1 MVQTSDGGYA
11 LVGGILEP
19 GERYSKGIIQVTDE
33 NGDSLWFGS
42 HPEFGYDCYTI
53 MQTEDDGYA
62 IMGNFP
68 SWGPQGTGIKR
79 INQHGDSLWYS
90 PFGDGDDRRVHE
102 WCRSAIAT
110 SDSNFAMIGFKDTSL
125 GHGVGTV
132 VFKLVMIDGNGDFLW
147 SNRYSLND
155 NEKGK
160 SIVET
165 EDGGFALMGEIFG
178 DDQWG
183 TWFVRVDAEGDSLLS
198 RTYEGRY
205 ADIITTENGGFQL
218 TRADGILLR
227 TDDRGDSL
235 WSLNLELESEYDQI
249 ITGMQTKDG
258 SYVFSG
264 NDVDGNILVIRTS
277 RDPVSVPSE
286 NISILSGDL
295 TLGPAYPNP
304 FNAQT
309 TLSFSLPHPGSVSVD
324 VYNLTGRRI
333 QSWGDVQFAAGQHRI
348 IWSPQQLPSG
358 SYFIRL
364 SASDEVRTNKVT
376 LLK

>member
-11 LVGGILEP
+11 LVGGFSEF
-19 GERYSKGIIQVTDE
+19 GEQYSQGIIQVTDE
-33 NGDSLWFGS
+33 NGDSLWSGS
-42 HPEFGYDCYTI
+42 YPEFGYECFTI
-53 MQTEDDGYA
+53 MQAEDDGFA
-62 IMGNFP
+62 IAGNFA
-68 SWGPQGTGIKR
+68 SYGPPYTGIKR
-79 INQHGDSLWYS
+79 FNQHGDSLWYS
-90 PFGDGDDRRVHE
+90 PFGDGDDRRVNE
-102 WCRSAIAT
+102 WCMSAIAT
-110 SDSNFAMIGFKDTSL
+110 SDGNFAMVGFGPTIS
-125 GHGVGTV
+125 GS

-183 TWFVRVDAEGDSLLS
+183 TWFVRVDAEGDSLWS
-198 RTYEGRY
+198 RTYEGWY
-205 ADIITTENGGFQL
+205 EHIITADDGGFLL
-218 TRADGILLR
+218 TRPDGIVLR
-227 TDDRGDSL
+227 IDDRGDSL
-235 WSLNLELESEYDQI
+235 WSLNLELEYFRGDQI
-249 ITGMQTKDG
+249 ITGMQTNDG
-258 SYVFSG
+258 GFVLSG
-264 NDVDGNILVIRTS
+264 IEGSENILVVRTS
-277 RDPVSVPSE
+277 RDPVSAPSV
-286 NISILSGDL
+286 SIPILPGDL
-295 TLGPAYPNP
+295 TLMPAYPNP

-333 QSWGDVQFAAGQHRI
+333 QGWGDAKFAAGQHRI
-348 IWSPQQLPSG
+348 IWSPHQLPSG

-364 SASDEVRTNKVT
+364 SAGDEIRTNKVT